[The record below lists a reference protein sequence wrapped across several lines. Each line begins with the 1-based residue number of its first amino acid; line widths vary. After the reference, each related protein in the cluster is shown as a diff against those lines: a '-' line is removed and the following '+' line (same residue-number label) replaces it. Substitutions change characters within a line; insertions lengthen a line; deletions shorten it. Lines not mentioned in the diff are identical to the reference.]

1 MAGHVHPNNEAPAGE
16 TPTASVDLA
25 SPHQLQCMEIIGGNQ
40 AARMAID
47 APGLDIWLD
56 SRPLAGN
63 VGGDI
68 HYFSACGSGR
78 VTRLA
83 IADVSGHGP
92 SMDDIAKALRALM
105 RKHINLLD
113 QTHFAQALNRE
124 FGERAQDDYFATVLL
139 ATYFSPTDHLIIC
152 NGGHPRPV
160 WFSRRLDRWQFLDPG
175 TPDKGPSIRQE
186 KTKYRLA
193 PVANLPLGVIE
204 PTDYHQFAVKL
215 EPDDLVVFY
224 TDALIEA
231 ANAQNR
237 QLGEAGLLRVVSQLQ
252 PCEPRDF
259 AELLIA
265 RVDQWRDGV
274 QREDDQTVIVM
285 HHNGS
290 DAPKMTVGQAAK
302 TMAKVFGLMRV

>member
-1 MAGHVHPNNEAPAGE
+1 
-16 TPTASVDLA
+16 
-25 SPHQLQCMEIIGGNQ
+25 MEIIGGNQ

-124 FGERAQDDYFATVLL
+124 FGEHAKDDYFATVLL
-139 ATYFSPTDHLIIC
+139 ATYFSPTGHLIIC

-160 WFSRRLDRWQFLDPG
+160 WFSRRLARWQFLDPG
-175 TPDKGPSIRQE
+175 TPDKGASIRQE
-186 KTKYRLA
+186 KAKYRLA

-224 TDALIEA
+224 TDALVDA
-231 ANAQNR
+231 LNSQNR
-237 QLGEAGLLRVVSQLQ
+237 RLGEAGLLGVLDQLQ
-252 PCEPRDF
+252 PGELPDF
-259 AELLIA
+259 TESLLA
-265 RVDQWRDGV
+265 HVHQWRDGL
-274 QREDDQTVIVM
+274 QCDDDQTVIVM

-290 DAPKMTVGQAAK
+290 GPPKMTVAQAVK
-302 TMAKVFGLMRV
+302 TMAKMFGLMRV